1 MAILATA
8 SVAQLAEH
16 RTRFA
21 GSRVRFAAGRPKL
34 HFRNRSRLGLKSRG
48 IWVLYISF
56 NICKTTIKHSKEGAN
71 MFLYTVYIYI
81 YIYIYKGKNSIFY
94 LDVFILISS
103 LVWFLIDLRE
113 VTPKGWRQHC
123 NLWVLLLMAATPDLM
138 GPSTNSSDHWGVFNR
153 IVGGL
158 WILLVKIQGIQ
169 DSGV

>member
-1 MAILATA
+1 MKRIFRNILAPSFECFIIGLQILVKEISTISA
-8 SVAQLAEH
+8 TTSVAQLAEH

-113 VTPKGWRQHC
+113 VTPKG
-123 NLWVLLLMAATPDLM
+123 
-138 GPSTNSSDHWGVFNR
+138 
-153 IVGGL
+153 
-158 WILLVKIQGIQ
+158 
-169 DSGV
+169 